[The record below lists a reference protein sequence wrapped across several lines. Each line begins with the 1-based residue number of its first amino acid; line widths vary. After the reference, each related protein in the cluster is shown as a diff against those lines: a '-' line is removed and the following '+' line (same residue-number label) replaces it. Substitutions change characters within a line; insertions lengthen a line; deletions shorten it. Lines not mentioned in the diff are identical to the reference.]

1 MGKSKSKLRLTNIS
15 CHTYSKKEY
24 WIPKYLKKR
33 KSKAKQTKSG
43 SSVYVVIEL
52 FRNWKV
58 RKIFITICNGHKIGQ
73 VDMVSII
80 NTVNGVFFYCTIT
93 FHIFLKQCLFSLYHT
108 LTNNKYITVGRYY
121 YISVT
126 NIGSITLTMI
136 LPNSI

>member
-80 NTVNGVFFYCTIT
+80 NTVNGVFFLLHNNFSYI
-93 FHIFLKQCLFSLYHT
+93 LKTVFVLF
-108 LTNNKYITVGRYY
+108 
-121 YISVT
+121 ISY
-126 NIGSITLTMI
+126 SYK
-136 LPNSI
+136 